1 MMHVTFSEFL
11 RVLSMRRINVFL
23 AALYIGGIASVVFSL
38 GSGIGSTAPL
48 VQSQAPEPEIPLA
61 GRDPV
66 MLIEGKE
73 VPGKLGISLV
83 RGQYKYLF
91 ESETTRARFATDPEK
106 FEIQL
111 EGSCARMGPQVSS
124 EPDSYTVYKGR
135 IYVFGSQECHNLFVA
150 EPEKYLEPALEEIS
164 GSPEAFKKA
173 EALIE
178 KATEAIGGAVRL
190 DSLTSYQEN
199 ATGVALTSQG
209 ESQFRTVSTR
219 VFPDRIR
226 REQDSSFGKNIN
238 MLIAGE
244 AYSIF
249 QGQETRNV
257 RPMRELQRQ
266 EFERTMSIHPIEI
279 LRARKRPDFKAVSR
293 GLVRVADSSLEE
305 VALGFA
311 RVRVRAGIDPKT
323 GRLMTLTYLARNAG
337 NGEIGEVTRTFTD
350 FRNVDGL
357 TWPFS
362 WKGTFKGAADP
373 TRSYT
378 INSVVI
384 NSKIDQTLF
393 ATR

>member
-1 MMHVTFSEFL
+1 MTRVTVSEFS

-23 AALYIGGIASVVFSL
+23 VALYIGGIASVVFSL
-38 GSGIGSTAPL
+38 GSGIGSTTPL

-73 VPGKLGISLV
+73 VPGKLAISLV

-91 ESETTRARFATDPEK
+91 ESETTRARFATDPER

-111 EGSCARMGPQVSS
+111 EGSCARMGPQVNSD
-124 EPDSYTVYKGR
+124 PDSYTVYKGR

-173 EALIE
+173 ETLIQR
-178 KATEAIGGAVRL
+178 AVEAIGGAVKL
-190 DSLTSYQEN
+190 DSLASYQEN
-199 ATGVALTSQG
+199 ATGVTL
-209 ESQFRTVSTR
+209 TR

-226 REQDSSFGKNIN
+226 REQDASFGKNIN
-238 MLIAGE
+238 ILIAGE
-244 AYSIF
+244 AYTIF
-249 QGQETRNV
+249 HGQEHRSV
-257 RPMRELQRQ
+257 RPMRENQRQ

-311 RVRVRAGIDPKT
+311 RVRARAGIDPMT
-323 GRLMTLTYLARNAG
+323 GRLMALTYLARNAS

-357 TWPFS
+357 TLPFS

-378 INSVVI
+378 INSAVI
-384 NSKIDQTLF
+384 NSRIDQTLF